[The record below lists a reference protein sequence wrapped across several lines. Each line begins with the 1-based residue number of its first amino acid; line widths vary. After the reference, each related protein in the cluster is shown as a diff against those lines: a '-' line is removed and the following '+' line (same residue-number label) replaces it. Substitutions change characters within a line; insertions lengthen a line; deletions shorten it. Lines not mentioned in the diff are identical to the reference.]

1 MLPQNKLEIQERFQK
16 AIQYYDTQTE
26 TNIILPYKEFRFIT
40 DNKAVEKDITK
51 QLDTIEELIATKQLY
66 FSKLKNGFDV
76 NTFLEARAKAV
87 FFAKEK
93 SKKRDDW
100 QKGTKVKT
108 SEE

>member
-26 TNIILPYKEFRFIT
+26 TNIIHPIKNSGFIT

-87 FFAKEK
+87 FLR
-93 SKKRDDW
+93 KR
-100 QKGTKVKT
+100 KVKKT
-108 SEE
+108 KKNDS